1 MNKMRTFPI
10 FMLLVLLTTS
20 PVYAKPQNDL
30 ASLDSVLSIRDTFLK
45 NKKRR
50 IDSIKSRIPVNAP
63 IMDKLKGYD
72 RLYEE
77 FLTLSF
83 DSAMRYINL
92 AEKLVSDTGDYDL
105 NAKVRIHKS
114 MSYATSGHFS
124 QAIDELK
131 KIQSSCLSD
140 TLLEKYYQAY
150 QWTYG
155 LWAEYSQDKT
165 FAPIY
170 YRNSKTYLD
179 SLIQVTPRN
188 TSLYNYRIAEKALMF
203 NHDFETAK
211 KNYLKVVEKEPKNSR
226 LYAQSAFALAQAY
239 NNLQDRANYR
249 KWLINAAISD
259 QMIPLKENL
268 ALQDVALLIKNED
281 GDLERAN
288 AYLNYSLNDALEY
301 NNRLRILEIGKKLPA
316 IATAYQ
322 ETVLVKNKQLHLY
335 LATIV
340 IIVIILI
347 IAIAMIIEQ
356 KRKIRNRNVTLST
369 FNDQLKVFNKQL
381 QETNRSREQYVN
393 LFLNL
398 CAGYIDKYNRL
409 QLTVTS
415 KVKAGQYNELQK
427 LLQANSRPSEAEL
440 REVFFNF
447 DTAFLRLYP
456 DFIKNVNTLLQPDKA
471 ICPKSSELLNAN
483 LRILALI
490 RMGITDS
497 TKIATLLF
505 YSQQTIFNRR
515 TEMRNRAINRDS
527 FEKEIMGQRIFP
539 VGGREYQEYSVIF
552 AQ

>member
-10 FMLLVLLTTS
+10 FLLLVLLSTS

-77 FLTLSF
+77 YLTLSF

-105 NAKVRIHKS
+105 NAKVKIHKS

-211 KNYLKVVEKEPKNSR
+211 KNYLKVVDKEPKNSR

-268 ALQDVALLIKNED
+268 ALQDVAILIKNED

-288 AYLNYSLNDALEY
+288 AYLTYSLNDALEY

-322 ETVLVKNKQLHLY
+322 ETVLAKNKQLHLY
-335 LATIV
+335 LVTIV

-347 IAIAMIIEQ
+347 IAIAIIIEQ

-398 CAGYIDKYNRL
+398 CAGYIDKYNRM

-440 REVFFNF
+440 REIFFNF

-527 FEKEIMGQRIFP
+527 FEKEIMDICP
-539 VGGREYQEYSVIF
+539 IYPE
-552 AQ
+552 

>member
-77 FLTLSF
+77 YLTLSF
-83 DSAMRYINL
+83 DSAMKYINL

-105 NAKVRIHKS
+105 NAKVKIHKS

-211 KNYLKVVEKEPKNSR
+211 KNYLKVVDKEPKNSR

-268 ALQDVALLIKNED
+268 ALQDVAILIKNED

-288 AYLNYSLNDALEY
+288 AYLTYSLNDALEY

-322 ETVLVKNKQLHLY
+322 ETVLAKNKQLHLY
-335 LATIV
+335 LVTIV

-347 IAIAMIIEQ
+347 IAIAIIIEQ
-356 KRKIRNRNVTLST
+356 KRKTRNRNVTLST

-398 CAGYIDKYNRL
+398 CAGYIDKYNRM

-527 FEKEIMGQRIFP
+527 FEKEIMDICP
-539 VGGREYQEYSVIF
+539 IYPE
-552 AQ
+552 

>member
-77 FLTLSF
+77 YLTLSF

-170 YRNSKTYLD
+170 YHNSKTYLD

-527 FEKEIMGQRIFP
+527 FEKEIMDICP
-539 VGGREYQEYSVIF
+539 IYPE
-552 AQ
+552 

>member
-1 MNKMRTFPI
+1 MSKMRTFPI
-10 FMLLVLLTTS
+10 FMLLVLLMTS

-77 FLTLSF
+77 YLTLSF

-105 NAKVRIHKS
+105 NAKVKIHKS

-211 KNYLKVVEKEPKNSR
+211 KNYLKVVDKEPKNSR

-268 ALQDVALLIKNED
+268 ALQDVAILIKNED

-288 AYLNYSLNDALEY
+288 AYLTYSLNDALEY

-322 ETVLVKNKQLHLY
+322 ETVLAKNKQLHLY
-335 LATIV
+335 LVTIV

-347 IAIAMIIEQ
+347 IAIAIIIEQ

-398 CAGYIDKYNRL
+398 CAGYIDKYNRM

-527 FEKEIMGQRIFP
+527 FEKEIMDICP
-539 VGGREYQEYSVIF
+539 IYPE
-552 AQ
+552 

>member
-10 FMLLVLLTTS
+10 FMLLVLLMTS

-77 FLTLSF
+77 YLTLSF

-105 NAKVRIHKS
+105 NAKVKIHKS

-211 KNYLKVVEKEPKNSR
+211 KNYLKVVDKEPKNSR

-268 ALQDVALLIKNED
+268 ALQDVAILIKNED

-288 AYLNYSLNDALEY
+288 AYLTYSLNDALEY

-322 ETVLVKNKQLHLY
+322 ETVLAKNKQLHLY
-335 LATIV
+335 LVTIV

-347 IAIAMIIEQ
+347 IAIAIIIEQ

-398 CAGYIDKYNRL
+398 CAGYIDKYNRM

-527 FEKEIMGQRIFP
+527 FEKEIMDICP
-539 VGGREYQEYSVIF
+539 IYPE
-552 AQ
+552 

>member
-77 FLTLSF
+77 YLTLSF

-105 NAKVRIHKS
+105 NAKVKIHKS

-131 KIQSSCLSD
+131 KIQSSRLSD

-211 KNYLKVVEKEPKNSR
+211 KNYLKVVDKEPKNSR

-268 ALQDVALLIKNED
+268 ALQDVAILIKNED

-288 AYLNYSLNDALEY
+288 AYLTYSLNDALEY

-322 ETVLVKNKQLHLY
+322 ETVLAKNKQLHLY

-347 IAIAMIIEQ
+347 IAIAIIIEQ

-398 CAGYIDKYNRL
+398 CAGYIDKYNRM

-527 FEKEIMGQRIFP
+527 FEKEIMDICP
-539 VGGREYQEYSVIF
+539 IYPE
-552 AQ
+552 

>member
-1 MNKMRTFPI
+1 
-10 FMLLVLLTTS
+10 MLLVLLTTS

-77 FLTLSF
+77 YLTLSF

-515 TEMRNRAINRDS
+515 TEMRNGAINRDS
-527 FEKEIMGQRIFP
+527 FEKEIMDICP
-539 VGGREYQEYSVIF
+539 IYPE
-552 AQ
+552 

>member
-1 MNKMRTFPI
+1 
-10 FMLLVLLTTS
+10 
-20 PVYAKPQNDL
+20 
-30 ASLDSVLSIRDTFLK
+30 
-45 NKKRR
+45 
-50 IDSIKSRIPVNAP
+50 
-63 IMDKLKGYD
+63 
-72 RLYEE
+72 
-77 FLTLSF
+77 
-83 DSAMRYINL
+83 
-92 AEKLVSDTGDYDL
+92 
-105 NAKVRIHKS
+105 
-114 MSYATSGHFS
+114 
-124 QAIDELK
+124 
-131 KIQSSCLSD
+131 
-140 TLLEKYYQAY
+140 
-150 QWTYG
+150 
-155 LWAEYSQDKT
+155 
-165 FAPIY
+165 
-170 YRNSKTYLD
+170 
-179 SLIQVTPRN
+179 
-188 TSLYNYRIAEKALMF
+188 MF

-211 KNYLKVVEKEPKNSR
+211 KNYLKVVDKEPKNSR

-268 ALQDVALLIKNED
+268 ALQDVAILIKNED

-288 AYLNYSLNDALEY
+288 AYLTYSLNDALEY

-322 ETVLVKNKQLHLY
+322 ETVLAKNKQLHLY

-347 IAIAMIIEQ
+347 IAIAIIIEQ

-398 CAGYIDKYNRL
+398 CAGYIDKYNRM

-527 FEKEIMGQRIFP
+527 FEKEIMDICP
-539 VGGREYQEYSVIF
+539 IYPE
-552 AQ
+552 

>member
-77 FLTLSF
+77 YLTLSF

-105 NAKVRIHKS
+105 NAKVKIHKS

-527 FEKEIMGQRIFP
+527 FEKEIMDICP
-539 VGGREYQEYSVIF
+539 IYPE
-552 AQ
+552 